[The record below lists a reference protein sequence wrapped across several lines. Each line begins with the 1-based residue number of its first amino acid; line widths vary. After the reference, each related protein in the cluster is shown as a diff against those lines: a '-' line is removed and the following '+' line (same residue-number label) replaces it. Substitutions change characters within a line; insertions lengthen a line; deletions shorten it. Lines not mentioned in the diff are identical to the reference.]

1 MPFRLA
7 FWYTLV
13 LFRFQGQTELIDS
26 KRADLQSAIQEA
38 FLAEQGFSDMLM
50 VEIYAA
56 AGNLENLETLSL
68 IIGNKVIRC
77 SNEGHNCNTQKQ
89 ASVFLRKRL

>member
-1 MPFRLA
+1 M
-7 FWYTLV
+7 
-13 LFRFQGQTELIDS
+13 FRFQGQTELIDS
-26 KRADLQSAIQEA
+26 QRADLQSAIQEA

-68 IIGNKVIRC
+68 IIGNKEITC